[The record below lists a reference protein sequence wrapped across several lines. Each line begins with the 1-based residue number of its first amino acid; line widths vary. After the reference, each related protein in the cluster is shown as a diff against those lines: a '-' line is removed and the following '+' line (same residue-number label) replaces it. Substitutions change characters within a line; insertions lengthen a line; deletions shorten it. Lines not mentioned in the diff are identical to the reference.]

1 MRRMLYTGML
11 LLTAAFLFLSCG
23 QEKKGTVHFID
34 RDVDVESFLTG
45 FPYSTWGFYLSDD
58 GTKMYYLRNGETGQ
72 LVLLDLDECTDIS
85 QGKVISDDDWSR
97 KNFWHPSYSEKDGC
111 LYWMG
116 DQANDE
122 KIDLY
127 RMNVE
132 TGETTCFTDVPY
144 IYGWSFNDAKDKAFY
159 VARIAQD
166 GDDHTDEFHILDLKT
181 LEDRTV
187 CTDRPDFRMT
197 WTEIASSPDDSG
209 CLLTVLK
216 NVNRTY
222 TNMAY
227 LDYATGEYKVI
238 TDPSLEASLS
248 GCAVISPWYSEDVA
262 YFLSDQ
268 DGYANLYT
276 FDRRS
281 GETRQVTSYKQDVS
295 ARWIEDGGNKYLA
308 TVRTSPE
315 GSRVAVLRPDGTE
328 VVSEMYPATLTLA
341 TTSGAKMFFTVGATD
356 ILFQV
361 WTVTFEDGALKQSVL
376 VDLPEDL
383 KGSLVASHAEKLSIP
398 TFDIDPA
405 TGETRLLHAYLMVPE
420 HPLPA
425 GEERLMVMSFYGGEN
440 MYDVEHQIFTAAG
453 MYVLSASPRGSSG
466 FGRDFAALNDHD
478 LGGNETI
485 DMIYC
490 ARYVSEMLGIPA
502 ERVGCFG
509 MSHGGYETMRL
520 MTFPGEVNGF
530 KASFP
535 FGFGVAVAGFSD
547 IIYEH
552 YHTNIPDWDYLEAG
566 DPVTE
571 KEKLMDRSPI
581 NHVDKISGP
590 LLLIHGDHDDRVD
603 IGGSQMLYDALKAQG
618 SPVEF
623 VIMEGQGH
631 GYKGLDNQ
639 MRYYRSI
646 LDFIAS
652 TGAAK

>member
-1 MRRMLYTGML
+1 MRNLLTMGKL
-11 LLTAAFLFLSCG
+11 LLLAAFLFTSC
-23 QEKKGTVHFID
+23 EKAPREGTVSFEG
-34 RDVDVESFLTG
+34 RQVDVKGFLTG
-45 FPYSTWGFYLSDD
+45 FPYTTYGFYLSDD
-58 GTKMYYLRNGETGQ
+58 ATKLYYLRNDEPSP
-72 LVLLDLDECTDIS
+72 LIMLDLEKSTDIS
-85 QGKVISDDDWSR
+85 QGDIISTDDWSK
-97 KNFWHPSYSEKDGC
+97 KNLWHPSYNEKDGF

-127 RMNVE
+127 RMDPK

-159 VARIAQD
+159 VARISQQ

-209 CLLTVLK
+209 CMLTVLK
-216 NVNRTY
+216 NVNRTH
-222 TNMAY
+222 TNIAY
-227 LDYATGEYKVI
+227 LDYKTGEYKVV
-238 TDPSLEASLS
+238 TDPSKEASLS
-248 GCAVISPWYSEDVA
+248 GCAVIAPWYSADVA

-268 DGYANLYT
+268 DGFANIYSY
-276 FDRRS
+276 DRKN
-281 GETRQVTSYKQDVS
+281 GKTRQLTDYKQDLS
-295 ARWIEDGGNKYLA
+295 ARWIEADGQKYLI

-315 GSRVAVLRPDGTE
+315 GSDVAVLRPDGTE
-328 VVSEMYPATLTLA
+328 LVCAHYPATLTLA
-341 TTSGAKMFFTVGATD
+341 TTVGSSSYFKVGATD
-356 ILFQV
+356 ILFQI
-361 WTVTFEDGALKQSVL
+361 WKIDFKDGKLEQSVL
-376 VDLPEDL
+376 VDLPETIRDRMI
-383 KGSLVASHAEKLSIP
+383 SSHAQKLSIP

-405 TGETRLLHAYLMVPE
+405 TGKTRMLHAYLMVPE
-420 HPLPA
+420 NPLPKDKA
-425 GEERLMVMSFYGGEN
+425 RLMVMSFYGGDN
-440 MYDVEHQIFTAAG
+440 MYDMEHQIFTEAG

-466 FGRDFAALNDHD
+466 FGRDFAALNDRD

-490 ARYVSEMLGIPA
+490 ARYVSEMLGIPP

-535 FGFGVAVAGFSD
+535 FGFGVAVAGFCD

-552 YHTNIPDWDYLEAG
+552 YHSNIPDWDYLEAG

-571 KEKLMDRSPI
+571 RDKLMDRSPI
-581 NHVDKISGP
+581 SHVDKISGP

-603 IGGSQMLYDALKAQG
+603 IGGSQMLYDALKEQG
-618 SPVEF
+618 KPVEF
-623 VIMEGQGH
+623 LVMKGQGH
-631 GYKGLDNQ
+631 GFKGIDNQ
-639 MRYYRSI
+639 MRYYKTI
-646 LDFIAS
+646 LEFIDRYS
-652 TGAAK
+652 K

>member
-1 MRRMLYTGML
+1 MMKRLNIFWRMLLIG
-11 LLTAAFLFLSCG
+11 AAFSCSPKS
-23 QEKKGTVHFID
+23 EGTVEFLG
-34 RDVDVESFLTG
+34 RQVPVQSFLEG

-58 GTKMYYLRNGETGQ
+58 ATRLTYVRNTDGNPLLQ
-72 LVLLDLDECTDIS
+72 LDLTECTDIS
-85 QGKVISDDDWSR
+85 KGKVLSADDWSV
-97 KNFWHPSYSEKDGC
+97 KNFWHPQWNEKDGC

-127 RMNVE
+127 RLNPA

-144 IYGWSFNDAKDKAFY
+144 IYGWSFNDDKTLAGY
-159 VARIAQD
+159 VARISQTEN
-166 GDDHTDEFHILDLKT
+166 DHVDEFHVLNVVT
-181 LEDRTV
+181 GEDKLI
-187 CTDRPDFRMT
+187 CTDKADFRMT
-197 WTEIASSPDDSG
+197 WTEVSFSPDNSG
-209 CLLTVLK
+209 AMLTVLK
-216 NVNRTY
+216 NVNRTH

-227 LDYATGEYKVI
+227 LDFASGEYKVV
-238 TDPSLEASLS
+238 TNPALEASLS
-248 GCAVISPWYSEDVA
+248 GCAVISPWFSEEVA

-268 DGYANLYT
+268 TGFANLYSYNRAT
-276 FDRRS
+276 
-281 GETRQVTSYKQDVS
+281 GVTAQVTDYKTDIN
-295 ARWIEDGGNKYLA
+295 AKWIEADGVKLLA
-308 TVRTSPE
+308 AVSTSPE
-315 GSRVAVLRPDGTE
+315 GSVVRVITPEGEE
-328 VVSEMYPATLTLA
+328 VASAMYPATLTLQ
-341 TTSGAKMFFTVGATD
+341 TTVENKAYFTAGATD
-356 ILFQV
+356 ILFQI
-361 WTVTFEDGALKQSVL
+361 WEVTYADGALSRKVV
-376 VDLPEDL
+376 VDLPS
-383 KGSLVASHAEKLSIP
+383 KTRKSMIASHAKKLSIP

-405 TGETRLLHAYLMVPE
+405 TGETRQLHAYLMVPE
-420 HPLPA
+420 NPLPA
-425 GEERLMVMSFYGGEN
+425 HQARLMVMSFYGGDN
-440 MYDVEHQIFTAAG
+440 AYDVEHQIFTAAG

-490 ARYVSEMLGIPA
+490 ARYVSEMLGIPP

-535 FGFGVAVAGFSD
+535 FGFGVAVAGFCD
-547 IIYEH
+547 IIWEH
-552 YHTNIPDWDYLEAG
+552 YHSNIPDWDYLEAG

-571 KEKLMDRSPI
+571 KDKLMDRSPI
-581 NHVDKISGP
+581 SHVDKISGP

-603 IGGSQMLYDALKAQG
+603 IGGSSMLYDALKAQG

-639 MRYYRSI
+639 MKYYRSI
-646 LDFIAS
+646 LDFIQNY
-652 TGAAK
+652 TGQE

>member
-1 MRRMLYTGML
+1 MRRNFTMGML
-11 LLTAAFLFLSCG
+11 LLMAAFLFFSCAKQPKEG
-23 QEKKGTVHFID
+23 SVHFVD
-34 RDVDVESFLTG
+34 RDVDVKSFLTG
-45 FPYSTWGFYLSDD
+45 FPYTTWGFYLSDD
-58 GTKMYYLRNGETGQ
+58 ATKLYYLRNDEPSP
-72 LVLLDLDECTDIS
+72 LVMLDLDECTDIDK
-85 QGKVISDDDWSR
+85 GRVISNDDWSK
-97 KNFWHPSYSEKDGC
+97 KNFWHPSYNDKDGF

-127 RMNVE
+127 RMDPA

-159 VARIAQD
+159 VARIAQQ

-181 LEDRTV
+181 LEDKTV

-197 WTEIASSPDDSG
+197 WTEVSSSPDDSG
-209 CLLTVLK
+209 CMLTVLK

-222 TNMAY
+222 TNIAY
-227 LDYATGEYKVI
+227 LDYKTGAYKVV
-238 TDPSLEASLS
+238 TDPAKEASLS
-248 GCAVISPWYSEDVA
+248 GCAVISPWYSNDVA

-268 DGYANLYT
+268 SGYANLYT
-276 FDRRS
+276 YNRKT
-281 GETRQVTSYKQDVS
+281 GKTAQVTDYKQDLS
-295 ARWIEDGGNKYLA
+295 AKWITAGDEKLLA

-328 VVSEMYPATLTLA
+328 LVSEMYPATLTLQ
-341 TTSGAKMFFTVGATD
+341 TTVENRMYFTAGATD

-361 WTVTFEDGALKQSVL
+361 WTVAYEDGALKQSVL
-376 VDLPEDL
+376 VDLPE
-383 KGSLVASHAEKLSIP
+383 KTRKSMIASHAEKISIP

-405 TGETRLLHAYLMVPE
+405 TGQTRMLHAYLMVPE
-420 HPLPA
+420 KPLPKDKST
-425 GEERLMVMSFYGGEN
+425 LMVMSFYGGDN
-440 MYDVEHQIFTAAG
+440 MYDMEHQIFTAAG

-490 ARYVSEMLGIPA
+490 ARYVSEMLGIPP

-530 KASFP
+530 QASFP

-552 YHTNIPDWDYLEAG
+552 YHSNIPDWDYLEAG

-571 KEKLMDRSPI
+571 RDKLMDRSPI
-581 NHVDKISGP
+581 SHVDKISGP

-603 IGGSQMLYDALKAQG
+603 IGGSQMLYDALKAEG
-618 SPVEF
+618 KPVEF
-623 VIMEGQGH
+623 LIMEGQGH
-631 GYKGLDNQ
+631 GYKGIDNQ
-639 MRYYRSI
+639 MRYYKTI
-646 LDFIAS
+646 LDFINNLIQ
-652 TGAAK
+652 

>member
-1 MRRMLYTGML
+1 MRRSLKMGML
-11 LLTAAFLFLSCG
+11 LLLAAFSFISCTKQQKEG
-23 QEKKGTVHFID
+23 VPFVD
-34 RDVDVESFLTG
+34 RTVDVKSFLTG
-45 FPYSTWGFYLSDD
+45 FPYTTWGFYLSDD
-58 GTKMYYLRNGETGQ
+58 ATKLYYLRNDEPSP
-72 LVLLDLDECTDIS
+72 LVMLDLAKSTDIS
-85 QGKVISDDDWSR
+85 QGDIISTDDWSK
-97 KNFWHPSYSEKDGC
+97 KNFWHPSYNDKDGF

-127 RMNVE
+127 RMDPK

-159 VARIAQD
+159 VARIAQQ

-181 LEDRTV
+181 LEDRNV

-222 TNMAY
+222 TNIAY
-227 LDYATGEYKVI
+227 LDYKTGKYKVV
-238 TDPSLEASLS
+238 TDPSKEASLS
-248 GCAVISPWYSEDVA
+248 GCAVISPWYNNDVA

-268 DGYANLYT
+268 SGYANLYT
-276 FDRRS
+276 YNRKT
-281 GETRQVTSYKQDVS
+281 GKTAQVTDYQQDL
-295 ARWIEDGGNKYLA
+295 AAKWIEADGAKYLA

-315 GSRVAVLRPDGTE
+315 GSRVAVLRPDGSE
-328 VVSEMYPATLTLA
+328 VVSEMYPASLTLA
-341 TTSGAKMFFTVGATD
+341 TTVGNKMYFTAGATD
-356 ILFQV
+356 ILFQI
-361 WTVTFEDGALKQSVL
+361 WTVAFEDGKLVQSVL
-376 VDLPEDL
+376 VDLPADIKE
-383 KGSLVASHAEKLSIP
+383 KMITSHAEKLSIP

-405 TGETRLLHAYLMVPE
+405 TGETRLLHAYLMVPDK
-420 HPLPA
+420 PLPKDKA
-425 GEERLMVMSFYGGEN
+425 TLMVMSFYGGDN
-440 MYDVEHQIFTAAG
+440 MYDMEHQIFTDAG

-490 ARYVSEMLGIPA
+490 ARYVSEMLGIPP

-552 YHTNIPDWDYLEAG
+552 YHSNIPDWDYLEAG

-571 KEKLMDRSPI
+571 RDKLMDRSPI
-581 NHVDKISGP
+581 SHVDKISGP

-603 IGGSQMLYDALKAQG
+603 IGGSQMLYDALKAEG
-618 SPVEF
+618 KPVEF
-623 VIMEGQGH
+623 LVMEGQGH
-631 GYKGLDNQ
+631 GYKGVDNQ
-639 MRYYRSI
+639 MRYYSTI
-646 LDFIAS
+646 LKFIDNLL
-652 TGAAK
+652 K

>member
-1 MRRMLYTGML
+1 MMKRLSFLGML
-11 LLTAAFLFLSCG
+11 LLSAAFLFTSCQPKANDEG
-23 QEKKGTVHFID
+23 KVHFTD
-34 RDVDVESFLTG
+34 RDVDVLSFLEG
-45 FPYSTWGFYLSDD
+45 FPYSTYGFYLSDD
-58 GTKMYYLRNGETGQ
+58 ASR
-72 LVLLDLDECTDIS
+72 LLYVKQADGNPLMMLKLDESTDIS
-85 QGKVISDDDWSR
+85 QGKVISDADWAARNLWSP
-97 KNFWHPSYSEKDGC
+97 NFNEKDGC
-111 LYWMG
+111 MYWMG
-116 DQANDE
+116 DQSNDE

-127 RMNVE
+127 RMNPE

-144 IYGWSFNDAKDKAFY
+144 IYGWSFNDDKSLIAY
-159 VARIAQD
+159 VARVSQD
-166 GDDHTDEFHILDLKT
+166 GDDHTDEFRILNLNT
-181 LEDRTV
+181 LEDKLI
-187 CTDRPDFRMT
+187 CEDRPDFRMT
-197 WTEIASSPDDSG
+197 WSDFAISPDNTG
-209 CLLTVLK
+209 CILTVLK

-227 LDYATGEYKVI
+227 LDFATGKYTVI

-248 GCAVISPWYSEDVA
+248 GCAVIAPWYSDDVA

-268 DGYANLYT
+268 DGFANVYT
-276 FDRRS
+276 YDRRS
-281 GETRQVTSYKQDVS
+281 KKVSQITSYKQDVT
-295 ARWIEDGGNKYLA
+295 AEWIEADGKKYLA
-308 TVRTSPE
+308 CVSTSPE
-315 GSRVAVLRPDGTE
+315 GSLVRILEPDGTE
-328 VVSEMYPATLTLA
+328 VSQTLYPATLSFQ
-341 TTSGAKMFFTVGATD
+341 TTVDNKMYFTAGATD
-356 ILFQV
+356 ILFQI
-361 WTVTFEDGALKQSVL
+361 WTVAFENGKLSQSVL
-376 VDLPEDL
+376 VDLPEDI
-383 KGSLVASHAEKLSIP
+383 KSSMVTSRAQKLSIP

-405 TGETRLLHAYLMVPE
+405 TGQTRMLHAYLMVPDN
-420 HPLPA
+420 PLPA
-425 GEERLMVMSFYGGEN
+425 DQARLMVMSFYGGEN
-440 MYDVEHQIFTAAG
+440 AYDMEHQIFTAAG

-571 KEKLMDRSPI
+571 YDKLMDRSPI
-581 NHVDKISGP
+581 SHVDKISGP

-603 IGGSQMLYDALKAQG
+603 IGGSQMLYDKLKEAG
-618 SPVEF
+618 KPVEF
-623 VIMEGQGH
+623 LIMEGQGH
-631 GYKGLDNQ
+631 GYKGIDNQ
-639 MRYYRSI
+639 MRYYSTI
-646 LDFIAS
+646 LDFIARN
-652 TGAAK
+652 

>member
-1 MRRMLYTGML
+1 MKRSFKMGML
-11 LLTAAFLFLSCG
+11 LLLAAFSFFSCTKQ
-23 QEKKGTVHFID
+23 QEGIRFVD
-34 RDVDVESFLTG
+34 RTVDVESFLTG
-45 FPYSTWGFYLSDD
+45 FPYTTWGFYLSDD
-58 GTKMYYLRNGETGQ
+58 ATKLYYLRNAEPSP
-72 LVLLDLDECTDIS
+72 LVMLDLAKSTDIS
-85 QGKVISDDDWSR
+85 KGDIISTDDWSK
-97 KNFWHPSYSEKDGC
+97 KNFWHPSYNEKDGY

-127 RMNVE
+127 RMDPK

-159 VARIAQD
+159 VARIAQQ
-166 GDDHTDEFHILDLKT
+166 GDDHTDEFHILDLKM
-181 LEDRTV
+181 LEDRNV

-222 TNMAY
+222 TNIAY
-227 LDYATGEYKVI
+227 LDYKTGQYKVV
-238 TDPSLEASLS
+238 TDPSKEASLS
-248 GCAVISPWYSEDVA
+248 GCAVISPWYDNDVA

-268 DGYANLYT
+268 TGYANLYT
-276 FDRRS
+276 YNRKT
-281 GETRQVTSYKQDVS
+281 GKTAQVTDYKQDL
-295 ARWIEDGGNKYLA
+295 AAKWIEADGAKYLA

-341 TTSGAKMFFTVGATD
+341 TTVGNKMYFTAGATD
-356 ILFQV
+356 ILFQI
-361 WTVTFEDGALKQSVL
+361 WTVAFENGKLTQSVL
-376 VDLPEDL
+376 VDLPADI
-383 KGSLVASHAEKLSIP
+383 KQKMVTSHAEKLSIP

-405 TGETRLLHAYLMVPE
+405 TGQTRQLHAYLMVPDK
-420 HPLPA
+420 PLPKDKA
-425 GEERLMVMSFYGGEN
+425 TLMVMSFYGGEN
-440 MYDVEHQIFTAAG
+440 MYDMEHQIFTDAG

-490 ARYVSEMLGIPA
+490 ARYVSEMLGIPP

-552 YHTNIPDWDYLEAG
+552 YHSNIPDWDYLEAG

-571 KEKLMDRSPI
+571 RDKLMDRSPI
-581 NHVDKISGP
+581 SHVDKISGP

-603 IGGSQMLYDALKAQG
+603 IGGSQMLYDALKAEG
-618 SPVEF
+618 KPVEF
-623 VIMEGQGH
+623 LIMEGQGH
-631 GYKGLDNQ
+631 GYKGVDNQ
-639 MRYYRSI
+639 MRYYRTI
-646 LDFIAS
+646 LEFIDNVI
-652 TGAAK
+652 K

>member
-1 MRRMLYTGML
+1 MRRNFTMGML
-11 LLTAAFLFLSCG
+11 LLMAAFLFFSCAKQPKEG
-23 QEKKGTVHFID
+23 SVHFVD
-34 RDVDVESFLTG
+34 RDVDVKSFLTG
-45 FPYSTWGFYLSDD
+45 FPYTTWGFYLSDD
-58 GTKMYYLRNGETGQ
+58 ATKLYYLRNDEPSP
-72 LVLLDLDECTDIS
+72 LVMLDLDECTDIDK
-85 QGKVISDDDWSR
+85 GRVISNDDWSK
-97 KNFWHPSYSEKDGC
+97 KNFWHPSYNDKDC
-111 LYWMG
+111 FLYWMG

-127 RMNVE
+127 RMDPA

-159 VARIAQD
+159 VARIAQQ

-181 LEDRTV
+181 LEDKTV

-197 WTEIASSPDDSG
+197 WTEVSSSPDDSG
-209 CLLTVLK
+209 CMLTVLK

-222 TNMAY
+222 TNIAY
-227 LDYATGEYKVI
+227 LDYATGKYKVV
-238 TDPSLEASLS
+238 TDPTKEASLS
-248 GCAVISPWYSEDVA
+248 GCAVISPWYSNDVA

-268 DGYANLYT
+268 SGYANLYT
-276 FDRRS
+276 YNRKT
-281 GETRQVTSYKQDVS
+281 GKTAQVTDYKQDLS
-295 ARWIEDGGNKYLA
+295 AKWITADGEKLLA

-328 VVSEMYPATLTLA
+328 LVSEMYPATLTLQ
-341 TTSGAKMFFTVGATD
+341 TTVDNRMYFTAGATD

-361 WTVTFEDGALKQSVL
+361 WTVVYEDGALKQSVL
-376 VDLPEDL
+376 VDLPE
-383 KGSLVASHAEKLSIP
+383 KTRKSMIASHAEKISIP

-405 TGETRLLHAYLMVPE
+405 TGQTSILHAYLMVPE
-420 HPLPA
+420 KPLPKDKST
-425 GEERLMVMSFYGGEN
+425 LMVMSFYGGDN
-440 MYDVEHQIFTAAG
+440 LYDMEHQIFTAAG

-490 ARYVSEMLGIPA
+490 ARYVSEMLGIPP

-552 YHTNIPDWDYLEAG
+552 YHSNIPDWDYLEAG

-571 KEKLMDRSPI
+571 RDKLMDRSPI
-581 NHVDKISGP
+581 SHVDKISGP

-603 IGGSQMLYDALKAQG
+603 IGGSQMLYDALKAEG
-618 SPVEF
+618 KPVEF
-623 VIMEGQGH
+623 LIMEGQGH
-631 GYKGLDNQ
+631 GYKGIDNQ
-639 MRYYRSI
+639 MRYYKTI
-646 LDFIAS
+646 LEFIDKYAE
-652 TGAAK
+652 

>member
-1 MRRMLYTGML
+1 MRRSLLQGML
-11 LLTAAFLFLSCG
+11 LLTAAFLFLTCDRPK
-23 QEKKGTVHFID
+23 EGTVPFAG
-34 RDVDVESFLTG
+34 RDVDVKSFLTG
-45 FPYSTWGFYLSDD
+45 FPYTTWGFYLSDD
-58 GTKMYYLRNGETGQ
+58 ATRLYYLRNAEPSP
-72 LVLLDLDECTDIS
+72 LVMLDLRKSTDIEK
-85 QGKVISDDDWSR
+85 GDVISTDDWSK
-97 KNFWHPSYSEKDGC
+97 KNFWHPSYNDKDGY

-127 RMNVE
+127 RMDPA

-159 VARIAQD
+159 VARIAQQ

-222 TNMAY
+222 TNIAY
-227 LDYATGEYKVI
+227 LDYATGAYTVV
-238 TDPSLEASLS
+238 TDPSKEASLS
-248 GCAVISPWYSEDVA
+248 GCAVISPWFSDDVA

-268 DGYANLYT
+268 SGYANLYT
-276 FDRRS
+276 YDRRS
-281 GETRQVTSYKQDVS
+281 GKTTQVTDYDQDLS
-295 ARWIEDGGNKYLA
+295 AKWITVGGEKLLA
-308 TVRTSPE
+308 TVRTTPE
-315 GSRVAVLRPDGTE
+315 ESTVAVLRPDGTE
-328 VVSEMYPATLTLA
+328 VARAKYPATLTLQ
-341 TTSGAKMFFTVGATD
+341 TTVEDRMYFTVGATD
-356 ILFQV
+356 ILFQI
-361 WTVTFEDGALKQSVL
+361 WTVTFKDGELTQSVL
-376 VDLPEDL
+376 VDLPAGI
-383 KGSLVASHAEKLSIP
+383 KSRMVSSYAEKLSIP

-420 HPLPA
+420 KPLPKDKSV
-425 GEERLMVMSFYGGEN
+425 LMVMSFYGGEN
-440 MYDVEHQIFTAAG
+440 MYDMEHQIFTDAG

-490 ARYVSEMLGIPA
+490 ARYVSEMLGIPP

-520 MTFPGEVNGF
+520 MTFPGEVNGM

-535 FGFGVAVAGFSD
+535 FGFGVAVAGFCD

-552 YHTNIPDWDYLEAG
+552 YHSNIPDWDYLEAG

-571 KEKLMDRSPI
+571 KDKLMDRSPI
-581 NHVDKISGP
+581 SHVDKISGP

-603 IGGSQMLYDALKAQG
+603 IGGSQMLYDALKAEG
-618 SPVEF
+618 KPVEF
-623 VIMEGQGH
+623 LIMKGQGH
-631 GYKGLDNQ
+631 GYKGIDNQ
-639 MRYYRSI
+639 FLYYKTI
-646 LDFIAS
+646 LEFIDKV
-652 TGAAK
+652 TQ

>member
-1 MRRMLYTGML
+1 MKSLICKGML
-11 LLTAAFLFLSCG
+11 LLTAAFLFLSCS
-23 QEKKGTVHFID
+23 QQKGTVRFLD
-34 RDVDVESFLTG
+34 RDVDVASFVEG
-45 FPYSTWGFYLSDD
+45 FPYSTYGFYLSEDATKLMYVRNAD
-58 GTKMYYLRNGETGQ
+58 GNPLLM
-72 LVLLDLDECTDIS
+72 LDLAESTDIEK
-85 QGKVISDDDWSR
+85 GKVISSEDWSKR
-97 KNFWHPSYSEKDGC
+97 NFWHPHWNEKDGK

-116 DQANDE
+116 DLANDE

-127 RMNVE
+127 RMDPQ

-144 IYGWSFNDAKDKAFY
+144 IYGWSFNDDKTLAGY
-159 VARIAQD
+159 IARVSQVEN
-166 GDDHTDEFHILDLKT
+166 DHVDEFHVLNVVTGENRLI
-181 LEDRTV
+181 

-197 WTEIASSPDDSG
+197 WSEVSFSPDNTG
-209 CLLTVLK
+209 AMVTVLK
-216 NVNRTY
+216 EVNRTY

-227 LDYATGEYKVI
+227 LDFATGEYKVV

-248 GCAVISPWYSEDVA
+248 GCAVISPWYSQDVA

-268 DGYANLYT
+268 SGYANLYAY
-276 FDRRS
+276 DRS
-281 GETRQVTSYKQDVS
+281 TGKTTRITDYKQDLN
-295 ARWIEDGGNKYLA
+295 AKWIEQDGKKYLA

-315 GSRVAVLRPDGTE
+315 GSDVAILTPEGQE
-328 VVSEMYPATLTLA
+328 VAQAHYPATLTLQ
-341 TTSGAKMFFTVGATD
+341 TTVGSKMYFQAGATD
-356 ILFQV
+356 ILFQI
-361 WTVTFEDGALKQSVL
+361 WTVDFDGSALQQEVL
-376 VDLPEDL
+376 VDLPEAT
-383 KGSLVASHAEKLSIP
+383 KKSMIASHAQKLSIP
-398 TFDIDPA
+398 TFDIYPA

-420 HPLPA
+420 NPLPA
-425 GEERLMVMSFYGGEN
+425 DQARLMVMSFYGGEN
-440 MYDVEHQIFTAAG
+440 AYDVEHQIFTAAG

-485 DMIYC
+485 DMIYS
-490 ARYVSEMLGIPA
+490 ARYVSEMLGIPP

-552 YHTNIPDWDYLEAG
+552 YHSNIPDWDYLEAG

-571 KEKLMDRSPI
+571 KDKLMDRSPI
-581 NHVDKISGP
+581 NHTDKISGP

-603 IGGSQMLYDALKAQG
+603 IGGSQMLYDKLKEEG
-618 SPVEF
+618 KPVEF
-623 VIMEGQGH
+623 LIMEGQGH

-639 MRYYRSI
+639 MRYYRTI
-646 LDFIAS
+646 LDFIA
-652 TGAAK
+652 AN

>member
-1 MRRMLYTGML
+1 MRRNFTMGML
-11 LLTAAFLFLSCG
+11 LLMAAFLFFSCAKQPKEG
-23 QEKKGTVHFID
+23 SVHFVD
-34 RDVDVESFLTG
+34 RDVDVKSFLTG
-45 FPYSTWGFYLSDD
+45 FPYTTWGFYLSDD
-58 GTKMYYLRNGETGQ
+58 ATKLYYLRNDEPSP
-72 LVLLDLDECTDIS
+72 LVMLDLDECTDIDK
-85 QGKVISDDDWSR
+85 GRVISNDDWSK
-97 KNFWHPSYSEKDGC
+97 KNFWHPSYNDKDC
-111 LYWMG
+111 FLYWMG

-127 RMNVE
+127 RMDPA

-159 VARIAQD
+159 VARIAQQ

-181 LEDRTV
+181 LEDKTV

-197 WTEIASSPDDSG
+197 WTEVSSSPDDSG
-209 CLLTVLK
+209 CMLTVLK

-222 TNMAY
+222 TNIAY
-227 LDYATGEYKVI
+227 LDYATGKYKVV
-238 TDPSLEASLS
+238 TDPTKEASLS
-248 GCAVISPWYSEDVA
+248 GCAVISPWYSNDVA

-268 DGYANLYT
+268 SGYANLYT
-276 FDRRS
+276 YNRKT
-281 GETRQVTSYKQDVS
+281 GKTAQVTDYKQDLS
-295 ARWIEDGGNKYLA
+295 AKWITADGEKLLA

-328 VVSEMYPATLTLA
+328 LVSEMYPATLTLQ
-341 TTSGAKMFFTVGATD
+341 TTVDNRMYFTAGATD

-361 WTVTFEDGALKQSVL
+361 WTVVYEDGALKQSVL
-376 VDLPEDL
+376 VDLPE
-383 KGSLVASHAEKLSIP
+383 KTRKSMIASHAEKISIP

-405 TGETRLLHAYLMVPE
+405 TGQTRMLHAYLMVPE
-420 HPLPA
+420 KPLPKDKST
-425 GEERLMVMSFYGGEN
+425 LMVMSFYGGDN
-440 MYDVEHQIFTAAG
+440 LYDMEHQIFTAAG

-490 ARYVSEMLGIPA
+490 ARYVSEMLGIPP

-552 YHTNIPDWDYLEAG
+552 YHSNIPDWDYLEAG

-571 KEKLMDRSPI
+571 RDKLMDRSPI
-581 NHVDKISGP
+581 SHVDKISGP

-603 IGGSQMLYDALKAQG
+603 IGGSQMLYDALKAEG
-618 SPVEF
+618 KPVEF
-623 VIMEGQGH
+623 LIMEGQGH
-631 GYKGLDNQ
+631 GYKGIDNQ
-639 MRYYRSI
+639 MRYYKTI
-646 LDFIAS
+646 LEFIDKYAE
-652 TGAAK
+652 

>member
-1 MRRMLYTGML
+1 MRNLFLKGML
-11 LLTAAFLFLSCG
+11 LLTAAFLFLSCSQ
-23 QEKKGTVHFID
+23 QEGTVRFLD
-34 RDVDVESFLTG
+34 RDVDVASFVEG
-45 FPYSTWGFYLSDD
+45 FPYSTYGFYLSEDATRLFYVRQTD
-58 GTKMYYLRNGETGQ
+58 GNPLLM
-72 LVLLDLDECTDIS
+72 LDLAESTDIE
-85 QGKVISDDDWSR
+85 QGKVISAEDWSAR
-97 KNFWHPSYSEKDGC
+97 NFWHPHWNEKDGN

-116 DQANDE
+116 DLANDE

-127 RMNVE
+127 RVGPQ

-144 IYGWSFNDAKDKAFY
+144 IYGWSFNDDKTLAGY
-159 VARIAQD
+159 IARVSQVEN
-166 GDDHTDEFHILDLKT
+166 DHVDEFHVLNVVTGENRLI
-181 LEDRTV
+181 

-197 WTEIASSPDDSG
+197 WSEVSFSPDNTG
-209 CLLTVLK
+209 AMITVLK

-227 LDYATGEYKVI
+227 LDFATGEYKVV

-248 GCAVISPWYSEDVA
+248 GCAVISPWYSQDVA

-268 DGYANLYT
+268 SGYANLYAY
-276 FDRRS
+276 DRRS
-281 GETRQVTSYKQDVS
+281 GKTTRITDYKQDLN
-295 ARWIEDGGNKYLA
+295 AKWIEWDGKKYLA

-315 GSRVAVLRPDGTE
+315 GSDVAVLTPEGQE
-328 VVSEMYPATLTLA
+328 VAQAHYPATLTLQ
-341 TTSGAKMFFTVGATD
+341 TTVGSKMYFQAGATD
-356 ILFQV
+356 ILFQI
-361 WTVTFEDGALKQSVL
+361 WTVDFDGSALQQEVL
-376 VDLPEDL
+376 VDLPEAT
-383 KGSLVASHAEKLSIP
+383 KKSMIASHAQKLSIP

-420 HPLPA
+420 NPLPA
-425 GEERLMVMSFYGGEN
+425 DQARLMVMSFYGGEN
-440 MYDVEHQIFTAAG
+440 AYDIEHQIFTAAG

-490 ARYVSEMLGIPA
+490 AKYVSEMLGIPA

-535 FGFGVAVAGFSD
+535 FGFGVAVAGFCD

-552 YHTNIPDWDYLEAG
+552 YHSNIPDWDYLEAG

-571 KEKLMDRSPI
+571 KDKLMDRSPI
-581 NHVDKISGP
+581 NHTDKISGP

-603 IGGSQMLYDALKAQG
+603 IGGSQMLYDKLKEEG
-618 SPVEF
+618 KPVEF
-623 VIMEGQGH
+623 LIMEGQGH

-639 MRYYRSI
+639 MRYYRTI
-646 LDFIAS
+646 LDFIA
-652 TGAAK
+652 AN

>member
-1 MRRMLYTGML
+1 MRNLFLKGML
-11 LLTAAFLFLSCG
+11 LLTAAFLFLSCS
-23 QEKKGTVHFID
+23 QQKGTVRFLD
-34 RDVDVESFLTG
+34 RDVDVASFVEG
-45 FPYSTWGFYLSDD
+45 FPYSTYGFYLSEDATRLMYVRNAD
-58 GTKMYYLRNGETGQ
+58 GNPLLM
-72 LVLLDLDECTDIS
+72 LDLAESTDIEK
-85 QGKVISDDDWSR
+85 GKVISSEDWSKR
-97 KNFWHPSYSEKDGC
+97 NFWHPHWNEKDGK

-116 DQANDE
+116 DLANDE

-127 RMNVE
+127 RMDPQ

-144 IYGWSFNDAKDKAFY
+144 IYGWSFNDDKTLAGY
-159 VARIAQD
+159 IARVSQVEN
-166 GDDHTDEFHILDLKT
+166 DHVDEFHVLNVVTGENRLI
-181 LEDRTV
+181 

-197 WTEIASSPDDSG
+197 WSEVSFSPDNTG
-209 CLLTVLK
+209 AMVTVLK
-216 NVNRTY
+216 EVNRTY

-227 LDYATGEYKVI
+227 LDFATGEYKVV

-248 GCAVISPWYSEDVA
+248 GCAVISPWYSQDVA

-268 DGYANLYT
+268 SGYANLYAY
-276 FDRRS
+276 DRS
-281 GETRQVTSYKQDVS
+281 TGKTTRITDYKQDLN
-295 ARWIEDGGNKYLA
+295 AKWIEQDGKKYLA

-315 GSRVAVLRPDGTE
+315 GSDVAILTPEGQE
-328 VVSEMYPATLTLA
+328 VAQAHYPATLTLQ
-341 TTSGAKMFFTVGATD
+341 TTVGSKMYFQAGATD
-356 ILFQV
+356 ILFQI
-361 WTVTFEDGALKQSVL
+361 WTVDFDGSALQQEVL
-376 VDLPEDL
+376 VDLPEAT
-383 KGSLVASHAEKLSIP
+383 KKSMIASHAQKLSIP

-420 HPLPA
+420 NPLPA
-425 GEERLMVMSFYGGEN
+425 DQARLMVMSFYGGEN
-440 MYDVEHQIFTAAG
+440 AYDVEHQIFTAAG

-490 ARYVSEMLGIPA
+490 AKYVSEMLGIPP

-535 FGFGVAVAGFSD
+535 FGFGIAVAGFSD

-552 YHTNIPDWDYLEAG
+552 YHSNIPDWDYLEAG

-581 NHVDKISGP
+581 NHTDKISGP

-603 IGGSQMLYDALKAQG
+603 IGGSQMLYDKLKAEG
-618 SPVEF
+618 KPVEF
-623 VIMEGQGH
+623 LIMEGQGH

-639 MRYYRSI
+639 MRYYRTI
-646 LDFIAS
+646 LDFIA
-652 TGAAK
+652 AN

>member
-1 MRRMLYTGML
+1 MRNLFLKGML
-11 LLTAAFLFLSCG
+11 LLTAAFLFLSCS
-23 QEKKGTVHFID
+23 QQKGTVRFLD
-34 RDVDVESFLTG
+34 RDVDVASFVEG
-45 FPYSTWGFYLSDD
+45 FPYSTYGFYLSEDATRLMYVRNAD
-58 GTKMYYLRNGETGQ
+58 GNPLLM
-72 LVLLDLDECTDIS
+72 LDLAESTDIEK
-85 QGKVISDDDWSR
+85 GKVISSEDWSKR
-97 KNFWHPSYSEKDGC
+97 NFWHPHWNEKDGK

-116 DQANDE
+116 DLANDE

-127 RMNVE
+127 RMDPQ

-144 IYGWSFNDAKDKAFY
+144 IYGWSFNDDKTLAGY
-159 VARIAQD
+159 IARVSQTEN
-166 GDDHTDEFHILDLKT
+166 DHVDEFHVLNVVTGENRLI
-181 LEDRTV
+181 

-197 WTEIASSPDDSG
+197 WSEVSFSPDNTG
-209 CLLTVLK
+209 AMITVLK
-216 NVNRTY
+216 EVNRTY

-227 LDYATGEYKVI
+227 LDFATGEYKVV

-248 GCAVISPWYSEDVA
+248 GCAVISPWYSQDVA

-268 DGYANLYT
+268 SGYANLYAY
-276 FDRRS
+276 DRS
-281 GETRQVTSYKQDVS
+281 TGKTTRITDYKQDLN
-295 ARWIEDGGNKYLA
+295 AKWIEQDGKKYLA

-315 GSRVAVLRPDGTE
+315 GSDVAVLTPEGQE
-328 VVSEMYPATLTLA
+328 VAQAHYPATLSLQ
-341 TTSGAKMFFTVGATD
+341 TTVGSKMYFQAGATD
-356 ILFQV
+356 ILFQI
-361 WTVTFEDGALKQSVL
+361 WTVDFDGSALQQEVL
-376 VDLPEDL
+376 VDLPEAT
-383 KGSLVASHAEKLSIP
+383 KKSMIASHAQKLSIP

-420 HPLPA
+420 NPLPA
-425 GEERLMVMSFYGGEN
+425 DQARLMVMSFYGGEN
-440 MYDVEHQIFTAAG
+440 AYDVEHQIFTAAG

-490 ARYVSEMLGIPA
+490 ARYVSEMLGIPP

-535 FGFGVAVAGFSD
+535 FGFGIAVAGFSD

-552 YHTNIPDWDYLEAG
+552 YHSNIPDWDYLEAG

-581 NHVDKISGP
+581 NHTDKISGP

-603 IGGSQMLYDALKAQG
+603 IGGSQMLYDKLKAEG
-618 SPVEF
+618 KPVEF
-623 VIMEGQGH
+623 LIMEGQGH

-639 MRYYRSI
+639 MRYYRTI
-646 LDFIAS
+646 LDFIA
-652 TGAAK
+652 AN

>member
-1 MRRMLYTGML
+1 MRRSLKMGML
-11 LLTAAFLFLSCG
+11 LLLAAFSFISCTKQQKEG
-23 QEKKGTVHFID
+23 VPIVD
-34 RDVDVESFLTG
+34 RTVDVKSFLTG
-45 FPYSTWGFYLSDD
+45 FPYTTWGFYLSDD
-58 GTKMYYLRNGETGQ
+58 ATKLYYLRNDEPSP
-72 LVLLDLDECTDIS
+72 LVMLDLAKSTDIS
-85 QGKVISDDDWSR
+85 QGDIISTDDWSK
-97 KNFWHPSYSEKDGC
+97 KNFWHPSYNDKDGF

-127 RMNVE
+127 RMDPK

-159 VARIAQD
+159 VARIAQQ

-181 LEDRTV
+181 LEDRNV

-222 TNMAY
+222 TNIAY
-227 LDYATGEYKVI
+227 LDYKTGKYKVV
-238 TDPSLEASLS
+238 TDPSKEASLS
-248 GCAVISPWYSEDVA
+248 GCAVISPWYNNDVA

-268 DGYANLYT
+268 SGYANLYT
-276 FDRRS
+276 YNRKT
-281 GETRQVTSYKQDVS
+281 GKTAQVTDYQQDL
-295 ARWIEDGGNKYLA
+295 AAKWIEADGAKYLA

-315 GSRVAVLRPDGTE
+315 GSRVAVLRPDGSE

-341 TTSGAKMFFTVGATD
+341 TTVGNKMYFTAGATD
-356 ILFQV
+356 ILFQI
-361 WTVTFEDGALKQSVL
+361 WTVAFEDGKLVQSVL
-376 VDLPEDL
+376 VDLPADIKE
-383 KGSLVASHAEKLSIP
+383 KMITSHAEKLSIP

-405 TGETRLLHAYLMVPE
+405 TGETRLLHAYLMVPDK
-420 HPLPA
+420 PLPKDKA
-425 GEERLMVMSFYGGEN
+425 TLMVMSFYGGDN
-440 MYDVEHQIFTAAG
+440 MYDMEHQIFTDAG

-490 ARYVSEMLGIPA
+490 ARYVSEMLGIPP

-530 KASFP
+530 KTSFP

-552 YHTNIPDWDYLEAG
+552 YHSNIPDWDYLEAG

-571 KEKLMDRSPI
+571 RDKLMDRSPI
-581 NHVDKISGP
+581 SHVDKISGP

-603 IGGSQMLYDALKAQG
+603 IGGSQMLYDALKAEG
-618 SPVEF
+618 KPVEF
-623 VIMEGQGH
+623 LVMEGQGH
-631 GYKGLDNQ
+631 GYKGVDNQ
-639 MRYYRSI
+639 MRYYSTI
-646 LDFIAS
+646 LKFIDNLL
-652 TGAAK
+652 K

>member
-1 MRRMLYTGML
+1 M
-11 LLTAAFLFLSCG
+11 
-23 QEKKGTVHFID
+23 
-34 RDVDVESFLTG
+34 
-45 FPYSTWGFYLSDD
+45 
-58 GTKMYYLRNGETGQ
+58 
-72 LVLLDLDECTDIS
+72 LDLAESTDIEK
-85 QGKVISDDDWSR
+85 GKVISSEDWSKR
-97 KNFWHPSYSEKDGC
+97 NFWHPHWNEKDGK

-116 DQANDE
+116 DLANDE

-127 RMNVE
+127 RMDPQ

-144 IYGWSFNDAKDKAFY
+144 IYGWSFNDDKTLAGY
-159 VARIAQD
+159 IARVSQTEN
-166 GDDHTDEFHILDLKT
+166 DHVDEFHVLNVVTGENRLI
-181 LEDRTV
+181 

-197 WTEIASSPDDSG
+197 WSEVSFSPDNTG
-209 CLLTVLK
+209 AMITVLK
-216 NVNRTY
+216 EVNRTY

-227 LDYATGEYKVI
+227 LDFATGEYKVV

-248 GCAVISPWYSEDVA
+248 GCAVISPWYSQDVA

-268 DGYANLYT
+268 SGYANLYAY
-276 FDRRS
+276 DRS
-281 GETRQVTSYKQDVS
+281 TGKTTRITDYKQDLN
-295 ARWIEDGGNKYLA
+295 AKWIEQDGKKYLA

-315 GSRVAVLRPDGTE
+315 GSDVAVLTPEGQE
-328 VVSEMYPATLTLA
+328 VAQAHYPATLTLQ
-341 TTSGAKMFFTVGATD
+341 TTVGSKMYFQAGATD
-356 ILFQV
+356 ILFQI
-361 WTVTFEDGALKQSVL
+361 WTVDFDGSALQQEVL
-376 VDLPEDL
+376 VDLPEAT
-383 KGSLVASHAEKLSIP
+383 KKSMIASHAQKLSIP

-420 HPLPA
+420 NPLPA
-425 GEERLMVMSFYGGEN
+425 DQARLMVMSFYGGEN
-440 MYDVEHQIFTAAG
+440 AYDIEHQIFTAAG

-490 ARYVSEMLGIPA
+490 ARYVSEMLGIPP

-535 FGFGVAVAGFSD
+535 FGFGIAVAGFSD

-552 YHTNIPDWDYLEAG
+552 YHSNIPDWDYLEAG

-571 KEKLMDRSPI
+571 KDKRMDRSPI
-581 NHVDKISGP
+581 NHTDKISGP

-603 IGGSQMLYDALKAQG
+603 IGGSQMLYDKLKEEG
-618 SPVEF
+618 KPVEF
-623 VIMEGQGH
+623 LIMEGQGH

-639 MRYYRSI
+639 MRYYRTI
-646 LDFIAS
+646 LDFIA
-652 TGAAK
+652 AN

>member
-1 MRRMLYTGML
+1 MGML
-11 LLTAAFLFLSCG
+11 LLSAAFLFSCKSSSSD
-23 QEKKGTVHFID
+23 EGTVPFID
-34 RDVDVESFLTG
+34 REVDVMSFLEG
-45 FPYSTWGFYLSDD
+45 FPYSTYGFYLSKDASRLFYVRQAD
-58 GTKMYYLRNGETGQ
+58 GNPLMMLTLAES
-72 LVLLDLDECTDIS
+72 TDIGE
-85 QGKVISDDDWSR
+85 GKVISAEDWASR
-97 KNFWHPSYSEKDGC
+97 NLWSPSYNDRDGY

-116 DQANDE
+116 DLSNDE

-127 RMNVE
+127 RMDPA
-132 TGETTCFTDVPY
+132 TGEKTCFTDVPY

-159 VARIAQD
+159 VARISQD

-197 WTEIASSPDDSG
+197 WTEVASSPDDSG
-209 CLLTVLK
+209 CIITVLK

-248 GCAVISPWYSEDVA
+248 GCAVISPWYSDDVA

-268 DGYANLYT
+268 DGFANVYAY
-276 FDRRS
+276 DRS
-281 GETRQVTSYKQDVS
+281 TGKTSQVTAYRQDVD
-295 ARWIEDGGNKYLA
+295 AEWIEAGGRKYLA
-308 TVRTSPE
+308 CVSTSPE
-315 GSRVAVLRPDGTE
+315 GSLVRVLEPDGTE
-328 VVSEMYPATLTLA
+328 VAETLYPATLSFQ
-341 TTSGAKMFFTVGATD
+341 TTVGNRMYFTAGATD
-356 ILFQV
+356 ILFQI
-361 WTVTFEDGALKQSVL
+361 WTVAFEEGKLVQSVL
-376 VDLPEDL
+376 VDLPEDI
-383 KGSLVASHAEKLSIP
+383 KSSMVASHAEKLSIP

-405 TGETRLLHAYLMVPE
+405 TGETRMLHAYLMVPDN
-420 HPLPA
+420 PLPA
-425 GEERLMVMSFYGGEN
+425 DEARLMVMSFYGGEN
-440 MYDVEHQIFTAAG
+440 AYDVEHQIFTAAG

-490 ARYVSEMLGIPA
+490 ARYVSNMLGIPP

-571 KEKLMDRSPI
+571 RDKLMDRSPI

-603 IGGSQMLYDALKAQG
+603 IGGSQMLYDALKEAG
-618 SPVEF
+618 KPVEF
-623 VIMEGQGH
+623 LIMEGQGH
-631 GYKGLDNQ
+631 GYKGIDNQ
-639 MRYYRSI
+639 MLYYRTI
-646 LDFIAS
+646 LDFIARN
-652 TGAAK
+652 

>member
-1 MRRMLYTGML
+1 MRRFLSQGML
-11 LLTAAFLFLSCG
+11 LLMAAFLFFSCAKQPKEG
-23 QEKKGTVHFID
+23 SVHFVD
-34 RDVDVESFLTG
+34 RDVDVKSFLTG
-45 FPYSTWGFYLSDD
+45 FPYTTWGFYLSDD
-58 GTKMYYLRNGETGQ
+58 ATKLYYLRNDEPSP
-72 LVLLDLDECTDIS
+72 LVMLDLDECTDIDK
-85 QGKVISDDDWSR
+85 GRVISNDDWSK
-97 KNFWHPSYSEKDGC
+97 KNFWHPSYNDKDGF

-127 RMNVE
+127 RMDPA

-159 VARIAQD
+159 VARIAQQ

-181 LEDRTV
+181 LEDKTV

-197 WTEIASSPDDSG
+197 WTEVSSSPDDSG
-209 CLLTVLK
+209 CMLTVLK

-222 TNMAY
+222 TNIAY
-227 LDYATGEYKVI
+227 LDYKTGAYKVV
-238 TDPSLEASLS
+238 TDPAKEASLS
-248 GCAVISPWYSEDVA
+248 GCAVISPWYSNDVA

-268 DGYANLYT
+268 SGYANLYT
-276 FDRRS
+276 YNRKT
-281 GETRQVTSYKQDVS
+281 GKTAQVTDYKQDLS
-295 ARWIEDGGNKYLA
+295 AKWITAGGEKLLA

-328 VVSEMYPATLTLA
+328 LVSEMYPATLTLQ
-341 TTSGAKMFFTVGATD
+341 TTVDNRMYFTAGATD

-361 WTVTFEDGALKQSVL
+361 WTVAYEDGALKQSVL
-376 VDLPEDL
+376 VDLPE
-383 KGSLVASHAEKLSIP
+383 KTRKSMIASHAEKISIP

-405 TGETRLLHAYLMVPE
+405 TGQTRMLHAYLMVPE
-420 HPLPA
+420 KPLPKDKST
-425 GEERLMVMSFYGGEN
+425 LMVMSFYGGDN
-440 MYDVEHQIFTAAG
+440 MYDMEHQIFTAAG

-490 ARYVSEMLGIPA
+490 ARYVSEMLGIPP

-552 YHTNIPDWDYLEAG
+552 YHSNIPDWDYLEAG

-571 KEKLMDRSPI
+571 RDKLMDRSPI
-581 NHVDKISGP
+581 SHVDKISGP

-603 IGGSQMLYDALKAQG
+603 IGGSQMLYDALKAEG
-618 SPVEF
+618 KPVEF
-623 VIMEGQGH
+623 LIMEGQGH
-631 GYKGLDNQ
+631 GYKGIDNQ
-639 MRYYRSI
+639 MRYYKTI
-646 LDFIAS
+646 LDFINNLIQ
-652 TGAAK
+652 

>member
-1 MRRMLYTGML
+1 MRNLFLKGML
-11 LLTAAFLFLSCG
+11 LLTAAFLFLSCS
-23 QEKKGTVHFID
+23 QQKGTVHFLD
-34 RDVDVESFLTG
+34 RDVDVASFVEG
-45 FPYSTWGFYLSDD
+45 FPYSTYGFYLSEDATRLFYVRQTD
-58 GTKMYYLRNGETGQ
+58 GNPLLM
-72 LVLLDLDECTDIS
+72 LDLAESTDIE
-85 QGKVISDDDWSR
+85 QGKVISAEDWSAR
-97 KNFWHPSYSEKDGC
+97 NFWHPHWNEKDGN

-116 DQANDE
+116 DLANDE

-127 RMNVE
+127 RMDPQ

-144 IYGWSFNDAKDKAFY
+144 IYGWSFNDDKTLAGY
-159 VARIAQD
+159 IARVSQVEN
-166 GDDHTDEFHILDLKT
+166 DHVDEFHVLNVVTGENRLI
-181 LEDRTV
+181 

-197 WTEIASSPDDSG
+197 WSEVSFSPDNTG
-209 CLLTVLK
+209 AMITVLK

-227 LDYATGEYKVI
+227 LDFATGEYKVV

-248 GCAVISPWYSEDVA
+248 GCAVISPWYSQDVA

-268 DGYANLYT
+268 SGYANLYAY
-276 FDRRS
+276 DRRS
-281 GETRQVTSYKQDVS
+281 GKTTRITDYKQDLN
-295 ARWIEDGGNKYLA
+295 AKWIEWDGKKYLA

-315 GSRVAVLRPDGTE
+315 GSDVAVLTPEGQE
-328 VVSEMYPATLTLA
+328 VAQAHYPATLTLQ
-341 TTSGAKMFFTVGATD
+341 TTVGSKMYFQAGATD
-356 ILFQV
+356 ILFQI
-361 WTVTFEDGALKQSVL
+361 WTVDFDGSALQQEVL
-376 VDLPEDL
+376 VDLPEAT
-383 KGSLVASHAEKLSIP
+383 KKSMIASHAQKLSIP

-420 HPLPA
+420 NPLPA
-425 GEERLMVMSFYGGEN
+425 DQARLMVMSFYGGEN
-440 MYDVEHQIFTAAG
+440 AYDIEHQIFTAAG

-490 ARYVSEMLGIPA
+490 AKYVSEMLGIPA

-535 FGFGVAVAGFSD
+535 FGFGVAVAGFCD

-552 YHTNIPDWDYLEAG
+552 YHSNIPDWDYLEAG

-571 KEKLMDRSPI
+571 KDKLMDRSPI
-581 NHVDKISGP
+581 NHTDKISGP

-603 IGGSQMLYDALKAQG
+603 IGGSQMLYDKLKEEG
-618 SPVEF
+618 KPVEF
-623 VIMEGQGH
+623 LIMEGQGH

-639 MRYYRSI
+639 MRYYRTI
-646 LDFIAS
+646 LDFIA
-652 TGAAK
+652 AN